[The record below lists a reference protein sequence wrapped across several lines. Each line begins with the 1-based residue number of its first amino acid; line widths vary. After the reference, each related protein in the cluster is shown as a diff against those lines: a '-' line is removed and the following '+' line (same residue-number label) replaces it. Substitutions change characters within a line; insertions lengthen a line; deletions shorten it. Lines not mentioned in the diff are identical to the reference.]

1 MCDSKWILT
10 YPEME
15 TIGNYVYFFGGMFN
29 GNYHKEIYALKDDFT
44 GSWSHAGNMND
55 GRAWFCSVPH
65 CAGPSL
71 YRLISYILVGIIRH
85 LVYGGEDNFTQHLY
99 NIDNIC
105 RNSIKYR

>member
-1 MCDSKWILT
+1 MKVESQFGSKSSDSFHPNPNLI
-10 YPEME
+10 
-15 TIGNYVYFFGGMFN
+15 
-29 GNYHKEIYALKDDFT
+29 
-44 GSWSHAGNMND
+44 
-55 GRAWFCSVPH
+55 RH

-71 YRLISYILVGIIRH
+71 YRLISYILVVIIRH